1 MTAVFPLDY
10 FQFCHLRRF
19 DDVHDTSSHPRAA
32 DELVHL
38 VNQREVPQ
46 PHNTEL

>member
-10 FQFCHLRRF
+10 FQFCHLRRS
-19 DDVHDTSSHPRAA
+19 DDVRDTFFHSRAA
-32 DELVHL
+32 DELVRL

-46 PHNTEL
+46 PHNAEL